1 MNTKK
6 QYTMPLIQAISLYNA
21 QSICM
26 GSGGGF
32 QVGGE
37 DIQEDAR

>member
-6 QYTMPLIQAISLYNA
+6 QYIMPLIQAITLYNA

-26 GSGGGF
+26 GSGGF